1 MDAKRVVVTGMGVIS
16 CVGQDVDTFWKN
28 LVSGYCGIDY
38 VEEFKDMP
46 VTFAGKVKGFDAEK
60 YGMDKPFIRKQDN
73 FTLYAM
79 AAAWQAMK
87 QSGLEADVNIDS
99 YKLGVY
105 VGSGIGGFDV
115 QFRETAKMVEDP
127 SGKWISPLFIA
138 TMISNIA
145 AGHIAIKH
153 QAKGPCLDI
162 VTACATASHCIGEA
176 FRAVRHGYADAIIA
190 GGSEHA
196 SIPLGVA
203 GFYNAKALTRA
214 SDPKYSSLP
223 FNANRQGFV
232 MGDGAAVIILESLD
246 HGLGHSTTMGAQC
259 QLHLVVLQCQVLG
272 GAVQRGVEEGGAV
285 LAYRIHQLLLLLLGL
300 LALLGLLLFGF
311 RLGLLLLL
319 GLDLFF

>member
-1 MDAKRVVVTGMGVIS
+1 MDRRVVVTGMGVIS
-16 CVGQDVDTFWKN
+16 SVGKDVDTFWKN
-28 LVSGYCGIDY
+28 LIDGVCGIDY

-46 VTFAGKVKGFDAEK
+46 VTFAGKVKDFDAEL

-87 QSGLEADVNIDS
+87 QSGLEADVNIDP

-115 QFRETAKMVEDP
+115 QYRETAKMIEDP
-127 SGKWISPLFIA
+127 TGKWISPLFIA

-162 VTACATASHCIGEA
+162 VTACATSSHCIGEA

-214 SDPKYSSLP
+214 TDPKYSSLP
-223 FNANRQGFV
+223 
-232 MGDGAAVIILESLD
+232 
-246 HGLGHSTTMGAQC
+246 
-259 QLHLVVLQCQVLG
+259 
-272 GAVQRGVEEGGAV
+272 
-285 LAYRIHQLLLLLLGL
+285 
-300 LALLGLLLFGF
+300 
-311 RLGLLLLL
+311 
-319 GLDLFF
+319 